1 MSLWV
6 NENGVMKE
14 ITDVNKSN
22 AINIVKLGIDDLDV
36 SADQVKDYIINWAG
50 WNKAAFNTE
59 YKGELLIPIKT
70 VDIGCTPELIGIN
83 YKTENF
89 YQDDIDDSTDY
100 SSTNSF
106 ILSNQTTTVTRTP
119 IERIGYSSAE
129 RGDFGISVDLNILR
143 QGKYAYLKAE
153 YSYSMPFQTVTNQVT
168 VQRNGK
174 NVTYN
179 PLLTPFKCAV
189 MHLSGSN
196 LIFYQSTEIHS
207 YGGDYETTSALS
219 TNLRVQASSTGGKGI
234 AMYTIPILH

>member
-36 SADQVKDYIINWAG
+36 TADQVKNYIINWTG
-50 WNKAAFNTE
+50 WNKAAFNDE

-70 VDIGCTPELIGIN
+70 VNIGCAPELIGIN
-83 YKTENF
+83 YTRENF
-89 YQDDIDDSTDY
+89 YQDDIDNSNDY
-100 SSTNSF
+100 SSTDDF
-106 ILSNQTTTVTRTP
+106 ILSNTTTTITRTP
-119 IERIGYSSAE
+119 IEMIGYSYVE

-153 YSYSMPFQTVTNQVT
+153 YSGVMPFTVDTIQFSIT
-168 VQRNGK
+168 RNGR
-174 NVTYN
+174 NITYR
-179 PLLTPFKCAV
+179 PVMTPHKCVV

-196 LIFYQSTEIHS
+196 LIFYQSAEIYS
-207 YGGDYETTSALS
+207 YGGEYETTSALRN
-219 TNLRVQASSTGGKGI
+219 NLRVQASSSGSKGI

>member
-36 SADQVKDYIINWAG
+36 TADQVKNYIINWTG
-50 WNKAAFNTE
+50 WNKAAFNDE

-70 VDIGCTPELIGIN
+70 VNIGCAPELIGIN
-83 YKTENF
+83 YTREYF
-89 YQDDIDDSTDY
+89 YQDDIDDSNDY
-100 SSTNSF
+100 SSYDLF
-106 ILSNQTTTVTRTP
+106 ILSNTTTTVTKTT
-119 IERIGYSSAE
+119 IERIGYSYVE

-143 QGKYAYLKAE
+143 QGKYANLKAE
-153 YSYSMPFQTVTNQVT
+153 YSYSMPFTTETNQVST
-168 VQRNGK
+168 TRNGRTI
-174 NVTYN
+174 TYR
-179 PLLTPFKCAV
+179 PVMTPMKCVV

-196 LIFYQSTEIHS
+196 LIFYQSANIYS
-207 YGGDYETTSALS
+207 YGGEHETTSALRN
-219 TNLRVQASSTGGKGI
+219 NLRVQASSTGGKGI